1 MKTIL
6 IAGGCGFIGS
16 NLCKKLIN
24 HNILCLDNLHTGKI
38 ENIKN
43 LLNKSNFKFISHN
56 IINKINIEEKID
68 EIYNCACPASPE
80 KYQDNPIYTLDV
92 NYIGTKNLLEL
103 AKTKKSKFLQCSTSE
118 IYVTLI

>member
-38 ENIKN
+38 ENIKD
-43 LLNKSNFKFISHN
+43 LFNKSNFKFINHD
-56 IINKINIEEKID
+56 IINKLNIEEQID

-80 KYQDNPIYTLDV
+80 KYQNNPINTLDI
-92 NYIGTKNLLEL
+92 NYLKMAI
-103 AKTKKSKFLQCSTSE
+103 
-118 IYVTLI
+118 LI